1 MIKWKGD
8 YNIGVDLIDEQHQKL
23 FEIANRAYEL
33 LENKFCID
41 KYDKIVQIIEELK
54 NYTIYHF
61 KSEEEYMLS
70 IGYKRFLSQKV
81 EHDDFI
87 KKFKDIDL
95 NIIDENQDKYIIET
109 LEFVINWITNH
120 ILSKDKLITL
130 N

>member
-1 MIKWKGD
+1 MIKWKET
-8 YNIGVDLIDEQHQKL
+8 YNIGINNIDEQHKKL

-33 LENKFCID
+33 LENEFCID
-41 KYDKIVQIIEELK
+41 KYDKIVQILEELE

-70 IGYKRFLSQKV
+70 IGYKKFLSQKV
-81 EHDDFI
+81 EHDEFI
-87 KKFKDIDL
+87 KKFHDINL

-109 LEFVINWITNH
+109 LEFVVNWITDH
-120 ILSKDKLITL
+120 ILLKDKLIAL